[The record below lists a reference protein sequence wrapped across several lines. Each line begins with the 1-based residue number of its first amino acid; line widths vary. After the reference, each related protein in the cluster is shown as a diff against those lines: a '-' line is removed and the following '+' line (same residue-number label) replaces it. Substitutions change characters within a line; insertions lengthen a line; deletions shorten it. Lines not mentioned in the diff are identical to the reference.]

1 MNILMIHQH
10 YYPEM
15 SGTARRTKELAE
27 NFVKKGHQVSVLTS
41 YPRKFRS
48 LPGISF
54 KPHEQINNVSVY
66 RIKTLFEVNN
76 IVLLRL
82 FSYSTFVIQSVLYAL
97 RLSKKSEI
105 VITIA
110 PLSSGII
117 GALVKIINKKYHHFD
132 VPDILPDLGISA
144 GMIKNKFVI
153 KLLFRLEKWVYNN
166 SDTISTC
173 TKGQLENIN
182 NKGISIKKITWIS
195 DWIDNSNF
203 FSNDR
208 ILSTKLSKN
217 FKGKKII
224 SFIGNIGALQN
235 PEVFVDAMRLL
246 SSENQIQFLFIGDGI
261 MLPDLKVKVE
271 KLNIKNIEFIGR
283 VKREQIPT
291 YMSVSDILVANYVP
305 DKHLNLYIPGKLF
318 EYAISRRPII
328 MGGKRDSETFINKYK
343 LGIVVPPSNANAFKK
358 AILKIINESYSFDPK
373 IAQFMKD
380 YSIENVTK
388 KYDLIFRK
396 LKP

>member
-1 MNILMIHQH
+1 MIHQH
-10 YYPEM
+10 YFPEM

-27 NFVKKGHQVSVLTS
+27 NFVKKGHHVSVLTS

-48 LPGISF
+48 LPGTSF
-54 KPHEQINNVSVY
+54 KPREQINNVSIY
-66 RIKTLFEVNN
+66 RIKTLFEVKN

-82 FSYSTFVIQSVLYAL
+82 FSYSAFVIQSVLYAL

-117 GALVKIINKKYHHFD
+117 GALVKIFNKKHHHFD

-144 GMIKNKFVI
+144 GMISNNFII
-153 KLLFRLEKWVYNN
+153 KLLFKLEKWVYKN

-173 TKGQLENIN
+173 TKGQLENIK
-182 NKGISIKKITWIS
+182 NKGISSEKLTWIP
-195 DWIDNSNF
+195 DWIDNSNL
-203 FSNDR
+203 FSSDR
-208 ILSTKLSKN
+208 VLSTELQKN
-217 FKGKKII
+217 LKNKKIV

-235 PEVFVDAMRLL
+235 PMVFIETMRLL
-246 SSENQIQFLFIGDGI
+246 SENNQIHFLFIGDGI
-261 MLPDLKVKVE
+261 MLPKLKSRVAKFN
-271 KLNIKNIEFIGR
+271 LKNIDFVGR
-283 VKREQIPT
+283 VKREQIPE
-291 YMSVSDILVANYVP
+291 YMKLSKILVANYLP

-328 MGGKRDSETFINKYK
+328 MGARGDSETFINKYK
-343 LGIVVPPSNANAFKK
+343 LGIAVPPSNADGFKK
-358 AILKIINESYSFDPK
+358 AILKIINESYSFNPE
-373 IAQFMKD
+373 IVQFMKD
-380 YSIENVTK
+380 YSIDNVTK

>member
-1 MNILMIHQH
+1 MIHQH

-48 LPGISF
+48 HPGISF
-54 KPHEQINNVSVY
+54 KPYEQINNVSVY

-82 FSYSTFVIQSVLYAL
+82 FSYSTFVIQSILYAL

-117 GALVKIINKKYHHFD
+117 GSVVKMANKTHHHFD

-153 KLLFRLEKWVYNN
+153 KLLFRLEKWVYKN

-173 TKGQLENIN
+173 TIGQLKNIN
-182 NKGISIKKITWIS
+182 SKGIPKEKITWIP
-195 DWIDNSNF
+195 DWIDNSNLVTF
-203 FSNDR
+203 HKAIASKISN
-208 ILSTKLSKN
+208 N

-235 PEVFVDAMRLL
+235 PMVFIKTMKLL
-246 SSENQIQFLFIGDGI
+246 SKNNQVYFLFIGDGI
-261 MLPDLKVKVE
+261 MLSKLKFKVAE
-271 KLNIKNIEFIGR
+271 LNLSNVDFLGR
-283 VKREQIPT
+283 VKREQILEL
-291 YMSVSDILVANYVP
+291 MSMSTALVANYLP

-318 EYAISRRPII
+318 EYAISKKPII
-328 MGGKRDSETFINKYK
+328 MGAKGDAEIFINKYQ
-343 LGIVVPPSNANAFKK
+343 LGIVVPPSDPEAFKK
-358 AILKIINESYSFDPK
+358 AILKIVEGSYSFNPK
-373 IAQFMKD
+373 INNFLKD

-388 KYDLIFRK
+388 KYDLILRNLNNK
-396 LKP
+396 